1 MRRISRRGFFKMA
14 LAVPVGLTAL
24 GRDIG
29 VAEEKPPILAP
40 ETSTAPHWSLG
51 LYMDYLRRLRVPDSP
66 FDPRGAWEHT
76 YDVFPVYGALDVTG
90 KAWSERHKGK
100 LRIRREPVS
109 GDGGVRLSVFSEVT
123 FLDLGTLP
131 TKYQRTSAV
140 LACRDDQ
147 LATPMH
153 WELTSAAIGKEDG
166 CPRPLSE
173 IQETGRLQ
181 RENVELQ
188 QSAGNRSFPVGK
200 RVATNWGLFDAVQ
213 RLSGEMDLSFTMLE
227 DLRLVRREQRL
238 LPEAPVEVAFA
249 NRKVSLWGFRQTG
262 EGVLPIHWWRDEHGR
277 VLLALGNV
285 RAYIWRGGVAAHG

>member
-1 MRRISRRGFFKMA
+1 MGRISRRGFLKVA

-29 VAEEKPPILAP
+29 VAEEKRPTLAP
-40 ETSTAPHWSLG
+40 ETSAAPHWSLA
-51 LYMDYLRRLRVPDSP
+51 LYMDYLRRLHVPDSS
-66 FDPRGAWEHT
+66 FDPKGAWEHT
-76 YDVFPVYGALDVTG
+76 YDVFPIYGALDIAG
-90 KAWSERHKGK
+90 NAWSERHKGK
-100 LRIRREPVS
+100 LRVRREPAS
-109 GDGGVRLSVFSEVT
+109 GGEGVRLNVFSEVT

-140 LACRDDQ
+140 IACRDDE

-153 WELTSAAIGKEDG
+153 WELTSTAIGKEDG
-166 CPRPLSE
+166 RPRPLSE
-173 IQETGRLQ
+173 MQETGRIQ
-181 RENVELQ
+181 REKVELQ
-188 QSAGNRSFPVGK
+188 QGAGNRSFPVGE

-213 RLSGEMDLSFTMLE
+213 RLSEELHLNFTMLE

-238 LPEAPVEVAFA
+238 VPEAPVEVAFA
-249 NRKVSLWGFRQTG
+249 NRTVTLRGFRQTG

-285 RAYIWRGGVAAHG
+285 RAYIWRGGEV